1 MANFPGFDTGSYPG
15 DNVMDKWFGNPY
27 VFAGYYL
34 ESPCHNSTKFKPW
47 SGHLATLKQI
57 GWGLVVVY
65 VGRQASGCGSTKL
78 TRAQGM
84 ADATDAISKAKH
96 DGVANNATIFLDV
109 ELMDTLSAKM
119 VGYMRG
125 WLAGI
130 LLDKTYKAGAYVHF
144 RNATD
149 LIKAAQ
155 QEYADQGQPG
165 GAPAFWVV
173 RVPGGGAF
181 NVNTSGP
188 QDLNNLST
196 KPISFASVWQGK
208 IDIKKE
214 THGGVT
220 FGPVDQDVANSNNP
234 SNA

>member
-27 VFAGYYL
+27 VFTGYYL

-130 LLDKTYKAGAYVHF
+130 LQDKTYKAGAYVHF

-149 LIKAAQ
+149 LFKAAQ
-155 QEYADQGQPG
+155 QEYAAQGQPG

-173 RVPGGGAF
+173 RVPGGGVF

-188 QDLNNLST
+188 QDLNSLST

-214 THGGVT
+214 THAGVT